1 LSRLFAA
8 EDQLTEAIEKAGADE
23 LDGHEIAMDGS
34 DGFLYIYG
42 PSADRLFEVIEPVLK
57 ATDFMQ
63 GAEVQLRY
71 GSADSNPEEMTVIIG
86 KYSSN

>member
-1 LSRLFAA
+1 MLFCLMPVFETMANA
-8 EDQLTEAIEKAGADE
+8 THTGQGRSAGE

-34 DGFLYIYG
+34 DGFMYIYG

-63 GAEVQLRY
+63 GAKAQLRY
-71 GSADSNPEEMTVIIG
+71 GPPESTPR
-86 KYSSN
+86 KKP

>member
-1 LSRLFAA
+1 MPVFETMANATHTGQGRS
-8 EDQLTEAIEKAGADE
+8 ADE

-34 DGFLYIYG
+34 DGFMYIYG

-71 GSADSNPEEMTVIIG
+71 GSADSNPEEMTAIIG
-86 KYSSN
+86 KNSSN